1 MRAGHCE
8 GHKVLVQLAGR
19 AEATAFPGNDFK
31 LLREGFEGLQ
41 KLLFDL
47 WKRNVGIGVRYPGK
61 QRIKN
66 KVLESL
72 KMEKKE
78 IARSHFF
85 LIFESKMLVLDEVE
99 GSWSERRT
107 KG

>member
-1 MRAGHCE
+1 MVRAGHCE

-19 AEATAFPGNDFK
+19 AEAAALLGNDFK

-41 KLLFDL
+41 QLLFDL
-47 WKRNVGIGVRYPGK
+47 WKRNVGIGVRYPGN

-72 KMEKKE
+72 KMERKK
-78 IARSHFF
+78 
-85 LIFESKMLVLDEVE
+85 K
-99 GSWSERRT
+99 
-107 KG
+107 K